1 MDKASVANEYNC
13 SAKSKNEKL
22 DEFCLTKFDHP
33 CQLFHPPPFSQN
45 LKWIMYTCCA
55 VALVV
60 LIIGIRRIYKIWI
73 KHKIDID
80 GWPWKIMLWKDT
92 QLERFKC
99 LPHRLIYTFILIK
112 VLIAIPVDF
121 IDVIADL
128 LYYYQITSS
137 YSAEASCHE
146 SASIIDRRIAF
157 SDSIYWILFA
167 VMLTGVL
174 KNIMLVQIAFQKI
187 RGRHKLDPMMMPTR
201 LRRVDLNESILLD
214 KNAYMEFTFLQ
225 GVFAFI
231 LQDAVAAFVQF
242 QYVDKYLVHLNFTV
256 FINATLMSVTAL
268 RLMYLFTQYILQ
280 YWDSSDRLSLKV
292 LHSIMLFTH
301 SSVVV
306 FQTTRAMVLIFSHGF
321 TAAKVLTPIE
331 CFKYDEQRGLF
342 SQTPMAPG
350 CWSTVDYIFTGS
362 IILAALGVMTCISL
376 LVVNGYDQFKIFN
389 QSQNF
394 TRTAIVFHAPIQGLE
409 DHKDPRSSR
418 LMNLVTK
425 KWTRKLDTKIVTKK
439 WTEKSDRTIEQN
451 LSVNTTVDITAEP
464 IISQKY

>member
-1 MDKASVANEYNC
+1 
-13 SAKSKNEKL
+13 
-22 DEFCLTKFDHP
+22 
-33 CQLFHPPPFSQN
+33 
-45 LKWIMYTCCA
+45 
-55 VALVV
+55 
-60 LIIGIRRIYKIWI
+60 
-73 KHKIDID
+73 
-80 GWPWKIMLWKDT
+80 
-92 QLERFKC
+92 
-99 LPHRLIYTFILIK
+99 
-112 VLIAIPVDF
+112 
-121 IDVIADL
+121 
-128 LYYYQITSS
+128 
-137 YSAEASCHE
+137 
-146 SASIIDRRIAF
+146 
-157 SDSIYWILFA
+157 
-167 VMLTGVL
+167 
-174 KNIMLVQIAFQKI
+174 
-187 RGRHKLDPMMMPTR
+187 
-201 LRRVDLNESILLD
+201 
-214 KNAYMEFTFLQ
+214 
-225 GVFAFI
+225 
-231 LQDAVAAFVQF
+231 
-242 QYVDKYLVHLNFTV
+242 
-256 FINATLMSVTAL
+256 
-268 RLMYLFTQYILQ
+268 
-280 YWDSSDRLSLKV
+280 
-292 LHSIMLFTH
+292 MLFTH